1 MWPFLIIISFLVII
15 AIFLFTPNPLMKKI
29 HGGPVKVNKKKVK
42 KVMFGMNFTDGLVYK
57 LFIYIFLVIVSF
69 IFLYPMIYMLLT
81 SLKPQMD
88 LADSASGLLPS
99 SLYFKN
105 YVEAFK
111 ALGYFKALYKSIIV
125 AMLPTLFNVII
136 GCLTAYGF
144 ARFNFPL
151 KKLWFA
157 IMIIT
162 YIVPA
167 ALISI
172 PRYAWYAKLKLLGS
186 ILTYILPS
194 SLGQGLCF
202 ALYFMILYS
211 TFKRLPVQLEESARI
226 DGANNLQIFFRIA
239 LPLVIPSIITVLLF
253 SFVWYWNDSDT
264 ASMYLNIVKAGQDAP
279 RWITLPIALQN
290 YQNSLLDR
298 GEREIILFQ
307 GVKMAAVFLSILP
320 LLINYFVLQR
330 FFVEGIE
337 KSGIAGE

>member
-1 MWPFLIIISFLVII
+1 MWTFLIVI
-15 AIFLFTPNPLMKKI
+15 AILISLWFVIFKPNPIINKI
-29 HGGPVKVNKKKVK
+29 HGGPLKINKKKVK
-42 KVMFGMNFTDGLVYK
+42 KVFFGMNFTDGLIYK

-69 IFLYPMIYMLLT
+69 IFLYPMIFMIFT

-99 SLYFKN
+99 SVYFRN
-105 YVEAFK
+105 YVDAFK
-111 ALGYFKALYKSIIV
+111 ELGYLKALYKSIIV
-125 AMLPTLFNVII
+125 AILPTLFNVII

-151 KKLWFA
+151 KKFWFA

-162 YIVPA
+162 YIIPT

-172 PRYAWYAKLKLLGS
+172 PRYAWYAQLKMLGS
-186 ILTYILPS
+186 ILTYILPA

-211 TFKRLPVQLEESARI
+211 TFKRMPLQLEESARI
-226 DGANNLQIFFRIA
+226 DGANNLQIFFKIA
-239 LPLVIPSIITVLLF
+239 LPLVVPSIITVLLF
-253 SFVWYWNDSDT
+253 SFVWYWNDSET
-264 ASMYLNIVKAGQDAP
+264 ASMYLNIVKAGEEAP

-290 YQNSLLDR
+290 FQNSLLDR
-298 GEREIILFQ
+298 GEREIILYG

-320 LLINYFVLQR
+320 LLINYLVLQR

>member
-1 MWPFLIIISFLVII
+1 MWPFLIVVACLIV
-15 AIFLFTPNPLMKKI
+15 AILLIFAPNPIINKI
-29 HGGPVKVNKKKVK
+29 HGGPVKINKKKVK
-42 KVMFGMNFTDGLVYK
+42 KIMLGMNFTDGLIYK
-57 LFIYIFLVIVSF
+57 IFIYAFLIVVSF
-69 IFLYPMIYMLLT
+69 IFLYPMIYMIFT

-99 SLYFKN
+99 SLFFKN
-105 YVEAFK
+105 YSEAFRE
-111 ALGYFKALYKSIIV
+111 LGYFKALYKSIIV
-125 AMLPTLFNVII
+125 SMLPTLFNVII

-151 KKLWFA
+151 KKFWFA
-157 IMIIT
+157 IMITT
-162 YIVPA
+162 YIVPT

-186 ILTYILPS
+186 ILTYILPA

-211 TFKRLPVQLEESARI
+211 TFRRLPVQLEESARI

-239 LPLVIPSIITVLLF
+239 LPLVVPSIITVLLF
-253 SFVWYWNDSDT
+253 SFVWYWNDSQT
-264 ASMYLNIVKAGQDAP
+264 ASMYLNIVKVGQSAP
-279 RWITLPIALQN
+279 RWVTLPIALQN

-298 GEREIILFQ
+298 GEREILLYQ